1 MQGYKRKNIS
11 SNEYIY
17 LTVHDYV
24 SDAKT
29 YINDEETDKGQFASG
44 EKATLKVKIPD
55 KVSNK
60 MTYEWYDEDGN
71 KMKCQKSEY
80 TITKIMKKKFIYV

>member
-1 MQGYKRKNIS
+1 MMKKQIKDNLHQRKGNPQG
-11 SNEYIY
+11 
-17 LTVHDYV
+17 
-24 SDAKT
+24 
-29 YINDEETDKGQFASG
+29 
-44 EKATLKVKIPD
+44 KIPD